1 MLGDSGQS
9 IRPELSPE
17 LENHVG
23 HELITTD
30 GTTLLGADDKAGVAE
45 IMAAAAYLVAHPE
58 VPHGTVK
65 IAFNPDEEIGRGVV
79 HFPVESFGAV
89 AAYTVDGSTAG
100 ELQTETFSGAQVRM
114 RIHGRAIHPGWAS
127 GELVNAIKIAGQILA
142 RLPQDSLSPETTEG
156 REGYVHPVLLEG
168 DSSEVELRFIVRDF
182 DDDRL
187 AEHIAFLSG
196 LADDVCATEPRCTV
210 EVEHR
215 IQYRNPR
222 AALERYPQIGA
233 HLEEAIRRV
242 GLEPKQTAIRG
253 GTDGSALT
261 EMGLPS
267 ANIFTGGHDAH
278 SGLYCPARRSHDSL
292 ATGARGAP
300 GVTQMSGGYS
310 GLVEPLL
317 DRLGRPLETLRISIT
332 DRCNFRCVYCMPKE
346 VFGRDYAFLERREL
360 LTLEELARVVGI
372 FAGLG
377 VRTVRITGGEPLVRR
392 NVEHLVELLAAIHT
406 PDGDKLELALTTNGS
421 ALAQKASALAAAGL
435 SRVTVSLDSLD
446 DAAFRAMNDVDFP
459 VQRVLEGID
468 AAAAAGLPVKV
479 NAVVKRGANDGDVL
493 ALAEHFRGSGHVL
506 RFIEYMDV
514 GSTNGWRLEDVVSAE
529 EIILRIG
536 ERWPLEPVAAER
548 PDATARRWRYVD
560 GAGEVGVVASVTQP
574 FCGGCSR
581 ARLSAEG
588 RLYTCLF
595 AARGHD
601 LRAPLRLGASDE
613 ELTEQLR
620 ALWTRRT
627 DRYSELRTAETA
639 SLPKVEM
646 SYIGG

>member
-1 MLGDSGQS
+1 M
-9 IRPELSPE
+9 
-17 LENHVG
+17 
-23 HELITTD
+23 
-30 GTTLLGADDKAGVAE
+30 
-45 IMAAAAYLVAHPE
+45 
-58 VPHGTVK
+58 
-65 IAFNPDEEIGRGVV
+65 
-79 HFPVESFGAV
+79 
-89 AAYTVDGSTAG
+89 
-100 ELQTETFSGAQVRM
+100 
-114 RIHGRAIHPGWAS
+114 
-127 GELVNAIKIAGQILA
+127 
-142 RLPQDSLSPETTEG
+142 
-156 REGYVHPVLLEG
+156 
-168 DSSEVELRFIVRDF
+168 
-182 DDDRL
+182 
-187 AEHIAFLSG
+187 
-196 LADDVCATEPRCTV
+196 
-210 EVEHR
+210 
-215 IQYRNPR
+215 
-222 AALERYPQIGA
+222 
-233 HLEEAIRRV
+233 
-242 GLEPKQTAIRG
+242 
-253 GTDGSALT
+253 
-261 EMGLPS
+261 
-267 ANIFTGGHDAH
+267 
-278 SGLYCPARRSHDSL
+278 
-292 ATGARGAP
+292 
-300 GVTQMSGGYS
+300 
-310 GLVEPLL
+310 EPLL

-360 LTLEELARVVGI
+360 LTFEELARVAGI

-392 NVEHLVELLAAIHT
+392 NVEHLVELLSAIDT
-406 PDGDKLELALTTNGS
+406 LDGGRLELALTTNGS
-421 ALAQKASALAAAGL
+421 VLAQKAEALAAAGL

-446 DAAFRAMNDVDFP
+446 DEAFRAMNDVDFP

-479 NAVVKRGANDGDVL
+479 NAVVKRGANDGDL
-493 ALAEHFRGSGHVL
+493 LTLAEHFRGSGHVL

-529 EIILRIG
+529 EIVQRIS
-536 ERWPLEPVAAER
+536 ERWPLEPATADR
-548 PDATARRWRYVD
+548 PDATARRWRYLD
-560 GAGEVGVVASVTQP
+560 GAGEIGVVASVTQP